1 MKKFKVLHIFSSVS
15 MGGAEK
21 MTVSIAKNLN
31 NISEEFESVV
41 AAPKDSYIYQ
51 QSLKENLKVYNFSCR
66 GTFTPTGIFQLFN
79 IIRKEKIDIVHV
91 HQGKLGLLF

>member
-51 QSLKENLKVYNFSCR
+51 QSLKEIRCFRPEDPEARAGAGSVSAEDAPELWQRRFHLFSSR
-66 GTFTPTGIFQLFN
+66 T
-79 IIRKEKIDIVHV
+79 
-91 HQGKLGLLF
+91 